1 MTNSS
6 NITDMALSIRNLNVA
21 FGAFP
26 VMENFSL
33 DLENNDV
40 YCLTGESGC
49 GKSTLLHA
57 ICGIVKPQSG
67 TILINHQIANPKVHT
82 IGYVPQ
88 HYGLLPW
95 LNVRDN
101 ILLPAKIKRAEPT
114 LADEV
119 IQQLDLQPV
128 LRKFPHQLS
137 GGQQQRV
144 ALAWAWLLQPDL
156 LLLDEPFAA
165 LDKNNAD
172 NARMLFRQLRIL
184 YKTTTLLVSHNLH
197 DDTTV
202 ADTLVTLTAH
212 PMNVLS
218 VQQLN

>member
-1 MTNSS
+1 MTNSF

-33 DLENNDV
+33 DLDNNDV
-40 YCLTGESGC
+40 YCLTGASGC

-57 ICGIVKPQSG
+57 ICGIVKPHSG
-67 TILINHQIANPKVHT
+67 TILINHQIANPQVHT

-95 LNVRDN
+95 LNVQDN
-101 ILLPAKIKRAEPT
+101 ILLPAKIKRNEPT

-144 ALAWAWLLQPDL
+144 ALARAWSLQPDL

-197 DDTTV
+197 DDTMV